1 MQLEEIKTKTFKAVP
16 WLSAGLVLKVLVQL
30 LQITVLARLLTPE
43 DYGLLAMALI
53 FISFVSL
60 FSELGMLPAY
70 IQSSEI
76 KEGQIGD
83 IFWLMLIISLV
94 FYSTMHLSSG
104 GLAILMGEQRLE
116 SILKIA
122 SISLI
127 LNAFSSPMKMVAE
140 KKIEFSKVIFAELTA
155 IILCLI
161 LSICLALYGY
171 GVWSLVIGYIVRDGF
186 QAILLWVLLW
196 KGPFPKFKLKLT
208 QLNNL
213 IKFGGVVTFNSVI
226 SHFNRI
232 SDVFFSGLVL
242 GASEL
247 GKYSVARNLNL
258 QVQDT
263 INPLVTRISLPAIAA
278 SNRSDTGI
286 SDVYRG
292 TLAVVSFVNA
302 PIYILLGV
310 HSDLMVS
317 LLLGDQWSESTQ
329 IFALLAVWG
338 AIRSICNP
346 VGSLLIGSGRPKTLL
361 YWNLVILCCYPIII
375 LYAAQFGV
383 VNVAWALVLVQVILY
398 LPAYYFLIKP
408 CTDISLYEYLNITLT
423 PFVFATILF
432 LSIENV
438 TSSFGLTYEI
448 VGIGFAGVIY
458 LTLIQYLYT
467 RIDLRQLFARFFDP
481 KS

>member
-1 MQLEEIKTKTFKAVP
+1 MQLEEIKAKTFKAVP
-16 WLSAGLVLKVLVQL
+16 WLSAGMVLKVLVQL
-30 LQITVLARLLTPE
+30 LQISVLARLLTPE

-70 IQSSEI
+70 IQSSDI

-94 FYSTMHLSSG
+94 FYSIMYLSSG
-104 GLAILMGEQRLE
+104 GVAILMGEQRLE
-116 SILKIA
+116 PILKIA

-127 LNAFSSPMKMVAE
+127 LNALSSPMKMLAE
-140 KKIEFSKVIFAELTA
+140 KKIEFSKVILAELAA

-196 KGPFPKFKLKLT
+196 KGPFPKFKLKFAE
-208 QLNNL
+208 LNNL

-232 SDVFFSGLVL
+232 SDVFISGLVV

-278 SNRSDTGI
+278 SNRSGAGI
-286 SDVYRG
+286 SDVYRS
-292 TLAVVSFVNA
+292 TLAVVSFINA

-310 HSDLMVS
+310 HSDLIVS
-317 LLLGDQWSESTQ
+317 VLLGDQWSESTQ
-329 IFALLAVWG
+329 IFTLLAVWA

-361 YWNLVILCCYPIII
+361 YWNLIILCCYPLII

-383 VNVAWALVLVQVILY
+383 INVAWAMVLFQVILY
-398 LPAYYFLIKP
+398 LPAHYFLIKP
-408 CTDISLYEYLNITLT
+408 CTNISLYEYLKITLA
-423 PFVFATILF
+423 PFIFATVLF
-432 LSIENV
+432 LPIESV
-438 TSSFGLTYEI
+438 TGSLGLTYEVI
-448 VGIGFAGVIY
+448 GIGFTGLIY
-458 LTLIQYLYT
+458 LTLIHYLYT
-467 RIDLRQLFARFFDP
+467 PIDLSQLFIRFFGQ